1 MSDLSYKK
9 VLSIQSNVSSG
20 YCGNQCATFPLQL
33 LGFEVSTIHTVQFSN
48 HTGYGRW
55 RGQVFKGQHIMDLYE
70 GLKENGFT
78 KEYDFLLTGY
88 VRGKEGIE
96 TIMNI
101 IKDLKGTNPGIGWL
115 LDPVLGD
122 ERGFYV
128 SPDVIPTYKQL
139 IPMSDLITPN
149 QFEAELLSGQKI
161 TSIESLTSCLECLHK
176 NHSLKH
182 VVITSVQ
189 FDNDKENLYIIGS
202 SCKSD
207 YTPRAVKIK
216 VPYYKQILSGVG
228 DLFSALLL
236 GRFNTNIKLLPSDE
250 IPAISLPLTIALEIV
265 VSSVQSV
272 IRNTLNS
279 IEKASVDQDKLSK
292 AEVAKLAEL
301 NIIQSQDCLKNPN
314 IEFKATALS

>member
-1 MSDLSYKK
+1 MSNLSFKK
-9 VLSIQSNVSSG
+9 ILSIQSNVSSG
-20 YCGNQCATFPLQL
+20 YCGNRCATFPLQL

-55 RGQVFKGQHIMDLYE
+55 RGQVFKGQHIMDLFE

-78 KEYDFLLTGY
+78 KEFDFLLTGY

-96 TIMNI
+96 TITNI
-101 IKDLKGTNPGIGWL
+101 IKDLKTTNPEIGWL

-161 TSIESLTSCLECLHK
+161 TSIESLMICLERLHK
-176 NHSLKH
+176 NHTLKH

-189 FDNDKENLYIIGS
+189 FDNDKEHLYVIGS

-207 YTPRAVKIK
+207 YTPRAVKIT
-216 VPYYKQILSGVG
+216 VPYYKQVFSGVG

-236 GRFNTNIKLLPSDE
+236 GRLNNDIKLFPSDE
-250 IPAISLPLTIALEIV
+250 IPATSLPLTIALEIV
-265 VSSVQSV
+265 VSSVQLV
-272 IRNTLNS
+272 IRNTLKS
-279 IEKASVDQDKLSK
+279 IQDASVDQDKLSK
-292 AEVAKLAEL
+292 VEMAKLSEL
-301 NIIQSQDCLKNPN
+301 RIIQSQDCLKNPS
-314 IEFKATALS
+314 IEFKAVVLS